1 MKSFKTGFIISLLIT
16 QGLSF
21 AGYAQTNQK
30 VSADQIFVDKP
41 GVIR

>member
-1 MKSFKTGFIISLLIT
+1 MKNFKTGFIISLLIT

-21 AGYAQTNQK
+21 AGYAQTNRK